1 MCALCREQPTHFIC
15 VLCVF
20 ITPWAVACFIESYFA
35 AVLAAAI
42 CFTYTLL
49 LISQLW
55 SLRAELLDESFDA
68 CAVMLGLLVVI
79 IQLELK
85 AGGDLSTE
93 VGNRLDDGFG
103 SDSSTWTFACSCAT
117 VAIVF
122 LHFVGTSGKLCFYA
136 LFKPN
141 DEFIMDL

>member
-1 MCALCREQPTHFIC
+1 MCHEQPTHFIC
-15 VLCVF
+15 LLCVG
-20 ITPWAVACFIESYFA
+20 IIPWAVACFIESYFA
-35 AVLAAAI
+35 AVLGAAI
-42 CFTYTLL
+42 CFVYTLL

-68 CAVMLGLLVVI
+68 CAVILGLLVVI

-93 VGNRLDDGFG
+93 VGTRLDV
-103 SDSSTWTFACSCAT
+103 SESSTLTFACSGAT
-117 VAIVF
+117 VAIVL
-122 LHFVGTSGKLCFYA
+122 LHFLGTSAKLCFYA

-141 DEFIMDL
+141 DESIMEL